1 MLSLA
6 LHKWAVEN
14 GNIRSTRGQLFS
26 VERLQ
31 PMQSHS
37 STPSPVYAQAA
48 YITHIGKCLPGDPIP
63 NDEME
68 AYLGQVSDL
77 PSRVKARIL
86 KSNGIQQRHYALDRQ
101 QRTTISNSQMAAAAV
116 RDALEQAGLDP
127 RAIDLLACATTWP
140 DLLVPGFAS
149 MVHGELPELAPLEAT
164 SHQGVC
170 CAGVAALKYAAS
182 QVQLGQKRRAI
193 AVASEL
199 ASRLFKHTR
208 FEAETATQAGENLPF
223 DTEFLRW
230 MLSDGAGACLVSDR
244 PASHGLSLKIDWIE
258 SVSHANAHPVCMYA
272 GVDNPKDLTS
282 WMDFPDQGA
291 AAAQGA
297 LNLRQDIRQLDKVVQ
312 LGVEGW
318 IRLIEAGR
326 VRPDEVDWLLCH
338 YSSHFF
344 RSQIID
350 LLEKAGCM
358 IPEEK
363 WFTNLYTCG
372 NTGCASIYLM
382 LEELFNSDKL
392 QPGQKIF
399 CFVPESGRFTTAY
412 MMLTVVDNTRHAENS
427 NRQASRDTDA
437 ARHLSASE
445 KSIQDA
451 DQGASE
457 AILPSSTLATTPEI
471 PVADSTVS
479 AELLRQLMLVWLTFE
494 RELRS
499 VPIVKRLHQGEFTL
513 EDYKSLLRNLRPQVV
528 DGARWI
534 ARAASNMT
542 DFGLRSHLISHARD
556 EHRDFQMLERD
567 YVSVGGQLEEI
578 LSAEQNIGSEALS
591 AFIFQRASRENP
603 MDLLGSIFIVEGLGN
618 RMAGQWAELIQRHL
632 KLDKTQISFLSY
644 HGENDEAHVQKLDA
658 FLKAE
663 WMTADIAARIVKTAQ
678 VTARLYRLQLEEIQ

>member
-1 MLSLA
+1 MPSFTPLDRA
-6 LHKWAVEN
+6 
-14 GNIRSTRGQLFS
+14 
-26 VERLQ
+26 Q
-31 PMQSHS
+31 PR
-37 STPSPVYAQAA
+37 AA
-48 YITHIGKCLPGDPIP
+48 YITHIGKCLPGDPIA

-68 AYLGQVSDL
+68 AYLGQVGDR

-86 KSNGIQQRHYALDRQ
+86 KSNGIQQRYYALDRQ
-101 QRTTISNSQMAAAAV
+101 QQTTLSNSQMAAAAV
-116 RDALEQAGLDP
+116 RDALAQAELDP
-127 RAIDLLACATTWP
+127 KTIDLLACATTWP

-149 MVHGELPELAPLEAT
+149 MVHGELPELAPVEAT

-170 CAGVAALKYAAS
+170 CAGVAALKYAAA

-208 FEAETATQAGENLPF
+208 FEAETANQAGAVLPF

-244 PASHGLSLKIDWIE
+244 PSASGLSLKIEWIE
-258 SVSHANAHPVCMYA
+258 LVSHANSHPLCMYA
-272 GVDNPKDLTS
+272 GVDSPTELTS

-291 AAAQGA
+291 AAAAGA
-297 LNLRQDIRQLDKVVQ
+297 LNLRQNIRLLDQVVQ

-326 VRPDEVDWLLCH
+326 VHPDQVDWLLCH

-344 RSQIID
+344 RSQIIN
-350 LLEKAGCM
+350 LLEQAGCM
-358 IPEEK
+358 IPEER
-363 WFTNLYTCG
+363 WFTNLYTRG

-382 LEELFNSDKL
+382 LEELFNSGKL
-392 QPGQKIF
+392 RPGQQIF

-412 MMLTVVDNTRHAENS
+412 MLLTVVEATGSSQGSKAEPLTAAAAI
-427 NRQASRDTDA
+427 ASPDRPPSPTA
-437 ARHLSASE
+437 ALE
-445 KSIQDA
+445 T
-451 DQGASE
+451 E
-457 AILPSSTLATTPEI
+457 TEP
-471 PVADSTVS
+471 TVS
-479 AELLRQLMLVWLTFE
+479 ETLLRQLMLVWLTFE

-499 VPIVKRLHQGEFTL
+499 VPIVRRLHQGEFTL
-513 EDYKSLLRNLRPQVV
+513 ADYRALLRALRPQVV

-542 DFGLRSHLISHARD
+542 DFELRSHLIGHAHD

-578 LSAEQNIGSEALS
+578 LEAEQNIGSEALS

-603 MDLLGSIFIVEGLGN
+603 IDLLGSIFIVEGLGN
-618 RMAGQWAELIQRHL
+618 RMAGQWAALIQQSL
-632 KLDKTQISFLSY
+632 GLDKSQISFLSY
-644 HGENDEAHVQKLDA
+644 HGENDEAHVKKLDA
-658 FLKAE
+658 FINAG
-663 WMTADIAARIVKTAQ
+663 WMTAAIAARIVKTAQ
-678 VTARLYRLQLEEIQ
+678 VTARLYRLQLEEIDL